1 MAFPLAVN
9 HVRIFAS
16 WDQASCD
23 DVGRPLDVALG
34 VGKDKLPVWGKSLV
48 MDKRTGQE
56 GCNPPDRHL
65 AAKPIEEV

>member
-1 MAFPLAVN
+1 LAFPLAVN

-34 VGKDKLPVWGKSLV
+34 VGKDKLPVWGRV
-48 MDKRTGQE
+48 W
-56 GCNPPDRHL
+56 
-65 AAKPIEEV
+65 